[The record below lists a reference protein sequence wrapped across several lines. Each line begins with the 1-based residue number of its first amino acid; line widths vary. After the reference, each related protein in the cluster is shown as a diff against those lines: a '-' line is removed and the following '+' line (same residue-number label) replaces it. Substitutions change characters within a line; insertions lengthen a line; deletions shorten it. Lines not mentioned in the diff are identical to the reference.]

1 MHMILFGLTPNTT
14 DFIFGKKRVLV
25 NHANDLTINDS
36 AIFLFQRVKFVYWSL
51 LNKGEYLDD
60 KSSYILD
67 SYNNC
72 YMLS

>member
-51 LNKGEYLDD
+51 LNKGEYLAD
-60 KSSYILD
+60 KSSYTLD
-67 SYNNC
+67 GYNSC
-72 YMLS
+72 FMLS

>member
-1 MHMILFGLTPNTT
+1 MILSGLAANTT
-14 DFIFGKKRVLV
+14 NFIFGKKKVLV

-60 KSSYILD
+60 KSSYILNGYN
-67 SYNNC
+67 SYF
-72 YMLS
+72 MLS

>member
-1 MHMILFGLTPNTT
+1 MHMILFGLTPNTA
-14 DFIFGKKRVLV
+14 DFIFGKKVLV

-67 SYNNC
+67 GYNN
-72 YMLS
+72 YFMLS